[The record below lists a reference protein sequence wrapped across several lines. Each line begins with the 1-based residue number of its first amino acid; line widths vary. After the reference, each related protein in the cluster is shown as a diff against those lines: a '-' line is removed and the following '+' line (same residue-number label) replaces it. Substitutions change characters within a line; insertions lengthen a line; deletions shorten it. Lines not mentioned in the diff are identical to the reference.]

1 MWQVDA
7 EDLLEEI
14 DAELTSPSDFT
25 VKLEVRRGRCG
36 CCNAYPLTTAGS
48 GQILAFID
56 NLMDVKI
63 FGEPQE

>member
-1 MWQVDA
+1 MWQADA
-7 EDLLEEI
+7 EDLIEEI
-14 DAELTSPSDFT
+14 DAETVSPTDFT

-36 CCNAYPLTTAGS
+36 CCTKYPLTNAGS

-63 FGEPQE
+63 FAEPQN